1 MDSLTRQGD
10 IVYAGMD
17 KINSELFSM
26 TYGAIVMQLIKDY
39 KDVAVVNVELEKMG
53 YNIGVRLV
61 EEFLAKS
68 GTQSCSNFRD
78 TGMVIARVSLSF
90 VFLRVDPYPHFA
102 KVAFKMFLG
111 ITAEAVKWR
120 DDGKEFSLVFKNNPL
135 HDFVQ
140 LPAQYANLQY
150 SNILCGVLR
159 GALNMVKL
167 VVDCEYV
174 KSELTGA
181 TESEIRITLKE
192 LLHEVYKDDE
202 E

>member
-1 MDSLTRQGD
+1 MAWKGNVGAMDLTRQGD
-10 IVYAGMD
+10 NVYAGME

-26 TYGAIVMQLIKDY
+26 TYGAIVVQLVKDY

-78 TGMVIARVSLSF
+78 TGTVI
-90 VFLRVDPYPHFA
+90 A

-111 ITAEAVKWR
+111 ITADAVKWR

-140 LPAQYANLQY
+140 LPPQYAALQY

-181 TESEIRITLKE
+181 SESEIRITLKE
-192 LLHEVYKDDE
+192 LLHEVYKDDDE
-202 E
+202 